1 MKDTT
6 KQHLKILIIDDSAED
21 RSLVRNFFKPKGYE
35 VLEAE
40 GGRTGIFQ
48 TNHQNP
54 DLVILDYTL
63 SDMDGVS
70 VCAELKKQKPEIP
83 ILMFSI
89 EKDVRHKVKAFQTG
103 VDDYV
108 VKPCELEELEIRIQN
123 LVNKT
128 RKLHRKVLKLGDIEL
143 HPASHKVTVSGKQ
156 IELTIKEFQLLEY
169 LMNHVGTAVTRN
181 MILNH
186 VWKDK
191 SETFTNIVDVYIT
204 YLRKK
209 IDADSQNS
217 YIKTVRGIGYMIE
230 KPPEAFQEE
239 VILKKAA

>member
-1 MKDTT
+1 MKETT
-6 KQHLKILIIDDSAED
+6 KQHLKILIVDDSAED

-63 SDMDGVS
+63 SDMDGIS
-70 VCAELKKQKPEIP
+70 VCAEIKKQKPEVP

-89 EKDVRHKVKAFQTG
+89 QKDVRHKVKAFQTG

-123 LVNKT
+123 LVNKA
-128 RKLHRKVLKLGDIEL
+128 RKLHRKVLKLGDMEL
-143 HPASHKVTVSGKQ
+143 HPASHKVTVSGKE

-169 LMNHVGTAVTRN
+169 LMNHAGTAVTRK

-186 VWKDK
+186 VWEG
-191 SETFTNIVDVYIT
+191 SSATFTNIVDVYVT
-204 YLRKK
+204 YLRRK
-209 IDADSQNS
+209 IDTDAQNS
-217 YIKTVRGIGYMIE
+217 HIKTVRGIGYMIE
-230 KPPEAFQEE
+230 EPLSVKEE
-239 VILKKAA
+239 PLKKAA